1 MNKQEA
7 RALLAQ
13 ELARLR
19 AKSYE
24 ELDELIGEPRVV
36 EREGPSGA
44 AYTIET
50 EVVREAGP
58 SGQAAVR
65 VITSIDDGGFF
76 STLLP
81 LTADFIMRADGTVA
95 DEAPGQGTA

>member
-19 AKSYE
+19 AKPYQ
-24 ELDELIGEPRVV
+24 ELDEHIGEPWVV

-50 EVVREAGP
+50 EVAREAGP
-58 SGQAAVR
+58 AGQAAIR
-65 VITSIDDGGFF
+65 VIASIDDGGFF
-76 STLLP
+76 SSLLP
-81 LTADFIMRADGTVA
+81 LTADFILRADGTVA
-95 DEAPGQGTA
+95 E